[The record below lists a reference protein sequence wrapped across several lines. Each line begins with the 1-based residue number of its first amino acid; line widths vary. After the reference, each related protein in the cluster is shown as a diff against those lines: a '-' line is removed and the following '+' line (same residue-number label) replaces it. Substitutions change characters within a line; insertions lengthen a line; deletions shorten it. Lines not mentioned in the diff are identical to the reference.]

1 MHAPM
6 PAGALWWVS
15 EPDGGSSEPPRTL
28 AEAAVRRQAMA
39 AAQATAAAAASALDD
54 HAPVADDAPKNGL
67 LSPAALAAFD
77 AALRAARAAE
87 AARRDEARRLAREN
101 AAALAEFGE
110 LSASA
115 ASVAMADAPPSGDAG
130 QIDERAVVTPPP
142 PPLQSFDSSARS
154 VLGGAPPPL
163 PPPIEA
169 IDFSAPP
176 PPLPPAESAIN
187 WVAAQLG
194 PTAVRLAP
202 SLDAALAWPAKTADS
217 ADHRRRLRDDR
228 AEVHLIVGATAL
240 ALHRARES
248 LADPALAAS
257 RSGLGISQASFQASA
272 VASPAAARDPLLSSS
287 GVGGGGR
294 GRKGGGRGRGRDA
307 LGLGHSSSSLGLG
320 ISSAAAPM
328 AFSPTSSHVG
338 ASGGEPALPQLLQAQ
353 GQRAV
358 GKVKLRMS
366 GSSGGIAQA
375 GAAPA
380 LGSSAVPEASVP
392 PAPPPRALKIRMS
405 MSGLGGPP
413 TEGPPALGPPLLR
426 LHSLDQP
433 PQQQAPAQQRAPIE
447 QQQARAQQ
455 PTVLPLYEDY
465 STLGAGDDAASDAY
479 YALHASGVG
488 GGGGGDGP
496 VIADELGEG
505 ADAAGD
511 AADEELL
518 GGLDDAAFD
527 PLSGLDVD
535 VDGLEA
541 ANAAAAAAAATRPHQ
556 ADGPGLPVA
565 EEESWQDAA
574 DDLGFDLDG
583 GGLMDIDEL

>member
-1 MHAPM
+1 MTPGDAVSAAMHAPM

-15 EPDGGSSEPPRTL
+15 EPGSSGSSEPPRTL
-28 AEAAVRRQAMA
+28 ADAAVRRQGAA
-39 AAQATAAAAASALDD
+39 AAQATAAADIALEG
-54 HAPVADDAPKNGL
+54 HAPAADDAPKDGL
-67 LSPAALAAFD
+67 LSPAALAALD

-101 AAALAEFGE
+101 AAALAEFG
-110 LSASA
+110 ASA
-115 ASVAMADAPPSGDAG
+115 ASMAMADAPPSGDVG
-130 QIDERAVVTPPP
+130 QIDERAVITPPP
-142 PPLQSFDSSARS
+142 PLLQSFDSSARS
-154 VLGGAPPPL
+154 VVGGAPPPL

-202 SLDAALAWPAKTADS
+202 SLDAALTWPAKTTDT

-228 AEVHLIVGATAL
+228 AEVRLIVGATAL

-248 LADPALAAS
+248 LTDPAMAAS
-257 RSGLGISQASFQASA
+257 RSGLGISQASFHAAA
-272 VASPAAARDPLLSSS
+272 VASSAGSSS
-287 GVGGGGR
+287 GVGR

-307 LGLGHSSSSLGLG
+307 LSLGRSSSSLGLG
-320 ISSAAAPM
+320 ISPAAPPM
-328 AFSPTSSHVG
+328 ALPPTSSHGGG
-338 ASGGEPALPQLLQAQ
+338 AWGGDPAQPQLLQAQ
-353 GQRAV
+353 AQRAV

-366 GSSGGIAQA
+366 GSGGGIPQA
-375 GAAPA
+375 GTAPA
-380 LGSSAVPEASVP
+380 LGSSAVSEASVP

-413 TEGPPALGPPLLR
+413 TEGPLALGPPLLR

-433 PQQQAPAQQRAPIE
+433 PQQQAPAQQRAPVA
-447 QQQARAQQ
+447 QRQAPTQQ
-455 PTVLPLYEDY
+455 PAVLPLFEDY
-465 STLGAGDDAASDAY
+465 GTVGAGDDAASDAY
-479 YALHASGVG
+479 YALHASGIG

-496 VIADELGEG
+496 VVADELGEG
-505 ADAAGD
+505 ADAVGG
-511 AADEELL
+511 AADEDLL

-527 PLSGLDVD
+527 PLRGLDVD
-535 VDGLEA
+535 MDGLEA
-541 ANAAAAAAAATRPHQ
+541 ANAAAAAAAVTRPHQ
-556 ADGPGLPVA
+556 AAGPGLPVA